1 MITLITGQPGAGKT
15 LLLVHE
21 FLTEAKEK
29 GRPIV
34 ADGIPELVIEHTPA
48 PAVSDWTHK
57 VEDASSQTG
66 EKLLFTFPEGSLV
79 VIDECQRVFRP
90 RGAAKQVPPE
100 VAAFET
106 HRHQGLDFILITQ
119 HPGLLDSNVRRLV
132 GRHLHI
138 RDLGILGRKVY
149 EWPEATEP
157 EKFRS
162 APIQR
167 GWKLPK
173 KAFSL
178 YKSSSL
184 HIKPKRGLPKGVVA
198 LAVTVPLLLAGGGY
212 AWHSIQKK
220 VEPPKAPQ
228 VSESAQSPRVET
240 GHAVLVSPPDPAAML
255 VEFSPVVPGRPET
268 APAYDALRVV
278 KNMPV
283 VAGCIK
289 TASRCA
295 CQNQQG
301 LDAGLDRLQCERW
314 IESPPFDA
322 YRDSQLLEARSP
334 ITDKPNQQPAQHNQ
348 PQHPAP
354 VAAVEPLRIS
364 APL

>member
-34 ADGIPELVIEHTPA
+34 ADGIPDLVIPHDPA
-48 PAVSDWTHK
+48 PPVPEWTHH
-57 VEDASSQTG
+57 VEDASSQDG
-66 EKLLFTFPEGSLV
+66 KKLLYTFPEGSLV

-90 RGAAKQVPPE
+90 RGAAKSVPPE

-138 RDLGILGRKVY
+138 RDLGIFGRKVY
-149 EWPEATEP
+149 EWPEATDP
-157 EKFRS
+157 EKFRN
-162 APIQR
+162 APVQR

-173 KAFSL
+173 KSFEL

-184 HIKPKRGLPKGVVA
+184 HIKPKRGIPKG
-198 LAVTVPLLLAGGGY
+198 LAVLALCVPLILGGGFY
-212 AWHSIQKK
+212 AYQSIQKK
-220 VEPPKAPQ
+220 VQPPTPSAPVTESPRMTTGQNDPSQ
-228 VSESAQSPRVET
+228 VSVT
-240 GHAVLVSPPDPAAML
+240 KTPDEQL
-255 VEFSPVVPGRPET
+255 VEFVPVVPGRPET
-268 APAYDALRVV
+268 APAYDTLRVV
-278 KNMPV
+278 KAMPV
-283 VAGCIK
+283 VAGCVQ
-289 TASRCA
+289 TAKRCS

-301 LDAGLDRLQCERW
+301 LDAGLDQLQCRAW
-314 IESPPFDA
+314 MANPPFDP
-322 YRDSQLLEARSP
+322 YRDS
-334 ITDKPNQQPAQHNQ
+334 PAVAVVEKVPATNSANTNE
-348 PQHPAP
+348 PQGEK
-354 VAAVEPLRIS
+354 VSGVLAANEVLR
-364 APL
+364 

>member
-34 ADGIPELVIEHTPA
+34 ADGIPDLVIPHEPA
-48 PAVSDWTHK
+48 PPVPEWTHH
-57 VEDASSQTG
+57 VEDASSQDG
-66 EKLLFTFPEGSLV
+66 KKLLYTFPEGSLV

-90 RGAAKQVPPE
+90 RGVSKSVPPE

-149 EWPEATEP
+149 EWPEATDP
-157 EKFRS
+157 EKFRN
-162 APIQR
+162 APVQR

-173 KAFSL
+173 KSFDL

-184 HIKPKRGLPKGVVA
+184 HIKPKRGIPKGVAVLA
-198 LAVTVPLLLAGGGY
+198 LCVPLILAGGFY
-212 AWHSIQKK
+212 AYQSVQKK
-220 VEPPKAPQ
+220 VQPPPVA
-228 VSESAQSPRVET
+228 AVET
-240 GHAVLVSPPDPAAML
+240 PKPVAGQGGSVVATVEPKSPADML

-268 APAYDALRVV
+268 APAFDALRVV

-283 VAGCIK
+283 VAGCVQTPK
-289 TASRCA
+289 KCT

-301 LDAGLDRLQCERW
+301 LDAGLDDLQCRAW
-314 IESPPFDA
+314 LKNPPFDA
-322 YRDSQLLEARSP
+322 YREV
-334 ITDKPNQQPAQHNQ
+334 
-348 PQHPAP
+348 P
-354 VAAVEPLRIS
+354 VAVVAASKAPEAPQVSKVAKGGDSHPS
-364 APL
+364 ASIDG